1 MTGKDEPPFKD
12 WRNRITSM
20 GPDWRSFPS
29 AWWGRDDW
37 AIAEARYQPLNET
50 LPAPAPTR
58 VLPAGFRL
66 SPVSVHPRRRVSAQC
81 GRSGPKRSAPFLM
94 RRRKSCCRGAGIRLG
109 TGLDTRQSSG
119 RPPSARATHDGEQV
133 GGPRLAKREG
143 HPLV

>member
-66 SPVSVHPRRRVSAQC
+66 FPGQRAPETPGERAAREIRAKKIGTVPDAEAEAVLPRRRDTSRHRAGHPAVKWSTSF
-81 GRSGPKRSAPFLM
+81 RSSNA
-94 RRRKSCCRGAGIRLG
+94 RRRAGG
-109 TGLDTRQSSG
+109 WPSSG
-119 RPPSARATHDGEQV
+119 
-133 GGPRLAKREG
+133 
-143 HPLV
+143 